1 LKDFEME
8 PQMRMANGKQT
19 VWAIDPTHSTVELT
33 VKKLFLFTVKG
44 SIAIAEGK
52 LVVDANEPRPSSVTA
67 VLKAASIN
75 TNNQRRD
82 AHLRTSGFL
91 DVERYPTILFA
102 STKVEPGLDRDTLRV
117 TGSLT
122 IRDQTREI
130 VLDVSDIDRSRSPG
144 GEQIAYY
151 TALTELDR
159 HSFGIKHPG
168 LIGRALKITINI
180 QATRR
185 T

>member
-1 LKDFEME
+1 MQ
-8 PQMRMANGKQT
+8 PQMRIANGKQT
-19 VWAIDPTHSTVELT
+19 VWAIDPTHSMVELT
-33 VKKLFLFTVKG
+33 VQKLFLFTVKG

-52 LVVDANEPRPSSVTA
+52 LVIDANDPHSSSVA
-67 VLKAASIN
+67 VVLQAASID
-75 TNNQRRD
+75 TNNKRRD
-82 AHLRTSGFL
+82 AQLRAAAFL
-91 DVERYPTILFA
+91 DAERYPTIRFV
-102 STKVEPGLDRDTLRV
+102 STKVEPGMDRDTLRV

-159 HSFGIKHPG
+159 HSFGIKHLPG

-180 QATRR
+180 QASRR
-185 T
+185 S